1 MQAGGEVAFIMK
13 RDVTF
18 TNSHSNSPFVNPI
31 FQIGR
36 IIQGGDGAPQFRWMY
51 SDDNVSET
59 VVMELDSE
67 GIMSSVRQER
77 GSHFEAHI
85 EGEANPFFR
94 LNSSPDMRLEM
105 GAGGIFTTDVAV
117 CRSATETL
125 SFCVG
130 SGASEEQV
138 INIKSTGAE
147 YSKDYSSSYTSR
159 SLIDKA
165 HLDSKLFTEKSFT
178 INDPINE
185 IIPLFVLGQSITI
198 SELRVAKI
206 GSGDVEYKLGFGSSL
221 GTIDT
226 DITANQT
233 QSSSSSTLINSF
245 SNDTISADEFVFLQI
260 VNANSATQ
268 FHITIKYN

>member
-1 MQAGGEVAFIMK
+1 
-13 RDVTF
+13 
-18 TNSHSNSPFVNPI
+18 
-31 FQIGR
+31 
-36 IIQGGDGAPQFRWMY
+36 MY
-51 SDDNVSET
+51 SDDNTGET

-94 LNSSPDMRLEM
+94 LNSNPDMRLEM
-105 GAGGIFTTDVAV
+105 GPGGNLTTDVAV
-117 CRSATETL
+117 CRSDVDTL

-138 INIKSTGAE
+138 INIKLTGAE
-147 YSKDYSSSYTSR
+147 YSQDYSSSYTNR

-165 HLDSKLFTEKSFT
+165 YLDSKLFTEKSFT

-198 SELRVAKI
+198 SEIRVAKI
-206 GSGDVEYKLGFGSSL
+206 GSSDVEYKLGFGSSL

-226 DITANQT
+226 DITTNQT
-233 QSSSSSTLINSF
+233 QSSSSSTLVNSF
-245 SNDTISADEFVFLQI
+245 SNDTVSADEFVFLEI
-260 VNANSATQ
+260 VNANSASQ
-268 FHITIKYN
+268 FHVSIKYN